1 MLTSGVVVHGAVPLK
16 GCAWDI
22 RGPALDSSQVHAA
35 ELRVLVLGA
44 QLKKWRLRTSTIR
57 WLFWLLSHKMLTSGL
72 VVHGAVPLKGCAWD
86 IRGPALDSSQM
97 HAAEGNENGKWML
110 VFYLLALIEPRKGC
124 RSHSSCWPI
133 CSIADYICSCHYVV
147 KSSFWSCSK
156 NGAYLHIKFVLDC
169 AA

>member
-1 MLTSGVVVHGAVPLK
+1 MAATYQHHTVAFLASFAQNV
-16 GCAWDI
+16 DI
-22 RGPALDSSQVHAA
+22 RFSSPWCRFLERLCMGYSWPPALDSSQV
-35 ELRVLVLGA
+35 
-44 QLKKWRLRTSTIR
+44 
-57 WLFWLLSHKMLTSGL
+57 
-72 VVHGAVPLKGCAWD
+72 
-86 IRGPALDSSQM
+86 